1 MQASRDAYMT
11 PSIKTVILLFGIAM
25 LLFTVSAQRS
35 ASLHHKKWY
44 QRALSL
50 YNLDEPDNQTD
61 SIAYALFLKTAEA
74 SGGLDKALATDCL
87 IKAGN
92 IKQGHADF
100 ALANRHYHAALVL
113 VNRHM
118 LEEQL
123 RFEALLY
130 LGSSHYFSNV
140 IDSAQFYFELAS
152 AVADNYQGKKQLPEL
167 DRLYNSLG
175 AIYFESANYTQAKN
189 YFERALDLST
199 PDSEDYAD
207 MYVGIQS
214 NIASCLVKLNQ
225 YQEALDILLALKPA
239 EHQGN
244 LIRQNTAH
252 CYFRLGKLDDA
263 LKIYSN
269 LTPAENYS
277 GVIAIADMGR
287 VYMKKGD
294 WKKAETAFDSA
305 IRKNNRIAPDIRN
318 KEGANAYL
326 YRSELA
332 AMQGL
337 EDEAMTWINA
347 AIKASSL
354 IESDKQTD
362 VTTADVSL
370 SVSPVT
376 LFSIL
381 QFKAGLLWK
390 RYNKLNDKTSL
401 LKAVETY
408 KKAIETADYIKL
420 NFDNDEARLFFT
432 ENNKTIYTEAL
443 DAAYEAAKYNQET
456 INDILYILENYK
468 GRVLQQ
474 QLENNQIRQKE
485 GGEDSA
491 FSNEQSLKQM
501 IAFYLSR
508 INQTNNKA
516 EAQNLL
522 QKKRAVEIELS
533 RLQKRK
539 APSAYTQN
547 ALAGESSN
555 RSLLE
560 AIQDQLPANTT
571 VVHFYEANDS
581 LLFSLSINK
590 HEYKTHKI
598 NTNHQYHEHLDQLIN
613 HLYAQQEGERYKGH
627 QAAAAVYQKLI
638 ADTDLDHDNN
648 DHWVIIPDGKLFL
661 LPFESLEKTT
671 DGKDYLVR
679 SKEISYHFSISLL
692 LQKPTDVEQLRSGKI
707 LGLAPFDHQDNAV
720 LQSGLSV
727 LHESANEIDTAHAI
741 LVRGSNA
748 HKEKFLQ
755 EYSSY
760 STIHLATH
768 ASADTATNMHWIQF
782 YPSGNEVIHNRI
794 YLPEIYQLNMNRAQL
809 VILSACESGT
819 GEHAAGEGL
828 ISLSRAFLYA
838 GTGGVVSTCWKSE
851 DKVSAYLMQKLHVH
865 IRAGMSV
872 SKALQQ
878 AKQDLLADKTMD
890 ERFKQ
895 PSYWANFIYFGRVPA
910 DSENDIFKPFLAWIV
925 LGIGL
930 LIGLTYYFQSRRF
943 NRNRSQY
950 DTRS

>member
-1 MQASRDAYMT
+1 MQASRYHAYMT
-11 PSIKTVILLFGIAM
+11 PSTKTLILLISITM
-25 LLFTVSAQRS
+25 LLVTVCAQRN
-35 ASLHHKKWY
+35 AAQHHKEWY
-44 QRALSL
+44 QRAITL
-50 YNLDEPDNQTD
+50 YNLDEPDSQTD
-61 SIAYALFLKTAEA
+61 SIAYALFLKTAAA
-74 SGGLDKALATDCL
+74 SGGLHKALATDCL

-92 IKQGHADF
+92 IKQGHGDF
-100 ALANRHYHAALVL
+100 ALANSHYHEALALV
-113 VNRHM
+113 NKDS
-118 LEEQL
+118 LEQQL
-123 RFEALLY
+123 RFEAVLY

-140 IDSAQFYFELAS
+140 IDSAQFYFEMAS
-152 AVADNYQGKKQLPEL
+152 AVADNYRNKKQLPEL

-199 PDSEDYAD
+199 PESEDYAD

-225 YQEALDILLALKPA
+225 YQDALNILLALNPA
-239 EHQGN
+239 AHQEN

-263 LKIYSN
+263 LEIYSN
-269 LTPAENYS
+269 LTPADNYS

-294 WKKAETAFDSA
+294 WKKAEAAFDSA
-305 IRKNNRIAPDIRN
+305 IKKNNRIAPDIRN

-337 EDEAMTWINA
+337 EEEAMSWINA
-347 AIKASSL
+347 AINASSL
-354 IESDKQTD
+354 NTSDKQTD
-362 VTTADVSL
+362 PSPTDVSL

-381 QFKAGLLWK
+381 HFKAGLLWK
-390 RYNKLNDKTSL
+390 RYNKLNDKTAL

-432 ENNKTIYTEAL
+432 DNNKTIYTEAL
-443 DAAYEAAKYNQET
+443 NAAYEAANDNPET
-456 INDILYILENYK
+456 IGDILYILENYK

-474 QLENNQIRQKE
+474 QLENNQIKSSE
-485 GGEDSA
+485 ANIDSA
-491 FSNEQSLKQM
+491 FRKEQSLKQM
-501 IAFYLSR
+501 ISFYLSR
-508 INQTNNKA
+508 INQTNNNA
-516 EAQNLL
+516 EAQTLL

-539 APSAYTQN
+539 PQSAYIQSYWP
-547 ALAGESSN
+547 GESGNNSIVT
-555 RSLLE
+555 

-571 VVHFYEANDS
+571 AIHFYEASDT
-581 LLFSLSINK
+581 LLFCLWINK
-590 HEYKTHKI
+590 EKYKTTRIAADK
-598 NTNHQYHEHLDQLIN
+598 QYQEDLNQLID
-613 HLYAQQEGERYKGH
+613 HLYAQQEGERYAGH
-627 QAAAAVYQKLI
+627 KTSSAVYEKLI
-638 ADTDLDHDNN
+638 KDTDLHLDNN
-648 DHWVIIPDGKLFL
+648 DHWVFIPDGKLFL
-661 LPFESLEKTT
+661 LPFESLEKTANA
-671 DGKDYLVR
+671 KDYLIR
-679 SKEISYHFSISLL
+679 SKEISYHFSIALL
-692 LQKPTDVEQLRSGKI
+692 LQRPADNKQLQMGNI
-707 LGLAPFDHQDNAV
+707 LGLAPFVNQDDAV
-720 LQSGLSV
+720 RQSGFSV
-727 LHESANEIDTAHAI
+727 LPESAKEIDSTYAL
-741 LVRGSNA
+741 LVRGSYA
-748 HKEKFLQ
+748 HKEKFLNA
-755 EYSSY
+755 YTGY

-768 ASADTATNMHWIQF
+768 ASADTASNMHWIQF
-782 YPSGNEVIHNRI
+782 YPSGNKVIQNRI
-794 YLPEIYQLNMNRAQL
+794 YLPEIYQLNLNRAQL

-838 GTGGVVSTCWKSE
+838 GTGGVVSTFWKSD

-878 AKQDLLADKTMD
+878 AKQDLLADKMMD
-890 ERFKQ
+890 DRFKQ
-895 PSYWANFIYFGRVPA
+895 PSYWANFIYFGSITTRNSSFSP
-910 DSENDIFKPFLAWIV
+910 SYLLWIALVTSTLFV
-925 LGIGL
+925 LG
-930 LIGLTYYFQSRRF
+930 YFFQSRRF
-943 NRNRSQY
+943 KRNRSQPEIL
-950 DTRS
+950 S